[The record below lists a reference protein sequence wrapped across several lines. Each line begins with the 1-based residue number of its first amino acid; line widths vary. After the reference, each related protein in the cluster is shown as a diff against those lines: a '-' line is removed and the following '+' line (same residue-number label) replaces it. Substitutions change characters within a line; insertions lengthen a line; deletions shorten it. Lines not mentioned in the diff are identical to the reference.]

1 MEHFFGRI
9 EGWFT
14 FPQLYSFLVS
24 RMPAGGTFVEVG
36 SWKGQS
42 LAYLAVE
49 AIRQGKDF
57 RIVAVDTWEGSS
69 EHAGTSSIR
78 DGTLYEEFTRN
89 LEPVAGRY
97 EALRLPSLEA
107 AKSFGDASLDAVF
120 IDAAHEYAAVAA
132 DLEAWHPKVKPGG
145 WVCGH
150 DYSKPWPGVIRAV
163 DRFFAQH
170 PGQLLAAGP
179 EFCWVARKS

>member
-1 MEHFFGRI
+1 MEHFFERI

-14 FPQLYSFLVS
+14 FPRLYSFLVQQL
-24 RMPAGGTFVEVG
+24 PQGGTFIEVG

-49 AIRQGKDF
+49 SIRQGKEL
-57 RIVAVDTWEGSS
+57 RIVAVDTWAGSA
-69 EHAGTSSIR
+69 EHAATDSIR
-78 DGTLYEEFTRN
+78 QGTLYEEFMRN

-107 AKSFGDASLDAVF
+107 AGTFADGSLDAVF

-132 DLEAWHPKVKPGG
+132 DLEAWYPKVRPQG

-150 DYSKPWPGVIRAV
+150 DYSAAWPGVVRAV
-163 DRFFAQH
+163 DRFFARR

-179 EFCWVARKS
+179 EYCWVARKP